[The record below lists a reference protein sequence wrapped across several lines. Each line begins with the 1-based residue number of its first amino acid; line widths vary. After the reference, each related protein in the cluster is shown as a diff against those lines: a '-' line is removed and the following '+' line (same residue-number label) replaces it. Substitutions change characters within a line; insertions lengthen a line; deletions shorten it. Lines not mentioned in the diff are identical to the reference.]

1 MKATGSLSDKMKFC
15 MIYNSIDAEFCT
27 SASNSLPQ
35 KLNEL
40 YNAGIYGQEITSLI
54 DKLVL
59 PATEIANQRHLANLR
74 EVKSNRY
81 HQNH

>member
-1 MKATGSLSDKMKFC
+1 
-15 MIYNSIDAEFCT
+15 MICDSFEAEPST
-27 SASNSLPQ
+27 SASMGLPQ

-59 PATEIANQRHLANLR
+59 PTTEIANQRHLANLR
-74 EVKSNRY
+74 EVNFHQILSKSLTVREC
-81 HQNH
+81 